1 MSSDDEQPKKVSK
14 HTIQSENKTAK
25 LDTSNWPLLLKVK
38 NILLTIQNYDQLNV
52 RSYHFTPIPKGY
64 SPLTRPIVEHLK
76 YGVINLDKPANPSSH
91 EIVAWVK
98 KILKVEKTGNINKII
113 NEIYY
118 NIIIKLRRL
127 IKNI

>member
-1 MSSDDEQPKKVSK
+1 M
-14 HTIQSENKTAK
+14 
-25 LDTSNWPLLLKVK
+25 
-38 NILLTIQNYDQLNV
+38 NV

-98 KILKVEKTGNINKII
+98 KILKVEKTGNLLYCLVLKPL
-113 NEIYY
+113 
-118 NIIIKLRRL
+118 KLNHTIL
-127 IKNI
+127 

>member
-1 MSSDDEQPKKVSK
+1 M
-14 HTIQSENKTAK
+14 
-25 LDTSNWPLLLKVK
+25 
-38 NILLTIQNYDQLNV
+38 NV

-98 KILKVEKTGNINKII
+98 KILKVEKTGNLYSLVLLLTFNYKCASIEHKISRDMTDKRMI
-113 NEIYY
+113 FF
-118 NIIIKLRRL
+118 L
-127 IKNI
+127 IKKLFFYSFKLKFKPTFTNNYNAY